1 MFLSVKERHTMKSAP
16 QLPRQLSTNELD
28 RVAGGDKATTKP
40 STRPLEY
47 MKVTMQEV
55 LVTSSL

>member
-1 MFLSVKERHTMKSAP
+1 MKSAP

-40 STRPLEY
+40 STRQLEY